1 MYRIYHQ
8 AFQLF
13 RRDPTNT
20 AIAFIIT
27 LTSII
32 VAFTITVAFA
42 IPIVLKV
49 GIATFRFLVMFIEL
63 INVLSYHCTNLNV
76 HIL

>member
-1 MYRIYHQ
+1 VESNLYRIYHQ

-20 AIAFIIT
+20 MAIAFITT

-32 VAFTITVAFA
+32 IAFTITVAFA

-63 INVLSYHCTNLNV
+63 ITY
-76 HIL
+76 

>member
-1 MYRIYHQ
+1 MYHIYQ
-8 AFQLF
+8 ASQLF
-13 RRDPTNT
+13 HRDPTNT

-27 LTSII
+27 HTSII
-32 VAFTITVAFA
+32 IAFTITVTFA
-42 IPIVLKV
+42 IPIILKV

-63 INVLSYHCTNLNV
+63 INVLSYHCTNLNM